1 MPGRM
6 TLQQQLESGLS
17 HHQAGRLA
25 EAERIYRSV
34 LAQQPNHAGALNLLG
49 VLASQ
54 AGKSDAAVE
63 LLRRAIAI
71 CSTNALYY
79 SNLGKVLG
87 DIGRLGESVDAYR
100 QAIGLKPDLAE
111 AHSNLGN
118 ALTQL
123 GQLDEAL
130 ASCRRAIQLKPDF
143 AEAHNNLGNVLKDVG
158 QLDETIASYRQ
169 AVRLKPDL
177 AEAHNTL
184 ANALNAKGQ
193 IDEAIACY
201 RQAVRLKPNDARVH
215 CNLGTALYEKGRL
228 DEAIA
233 AQRRAIRLKADY
245 AEAYNSLA
253 HALQRAGRVEE
264 AAAAYRQ
271 AISLRPDTPEWQFE
285 LAALLGDRSV
295 KTAPTQFV
303 RKLFDE
309 YAAKFDKHLVEKLK
323 YQAPQLLLRAVRQA
337 TPRRDLDVLDL
348 GCGTGLCGQEFRPYA
363 RRLVGVDLSPAM
375 IRAAETRGIYD
386 QLITGE
392 LLPALREA
400 PGSYDLIAAGDVLI
414 YVGDLTDF
422 MPAVAGALRSGGL
435 FACSIEEY
443 DGQGF
448 FLHAEERFAHSIGYV
463 RQMARESGLSE
474 ISAEKAAIR
483 CNAGAEV
490 PGWIVILGKLT

>member
-1 MPGRM
+1 M
-6 TLQQQLESGLS
+6 TQGDIEKAMRRALE

-25 EAERIYRSV
+25 EAGEIYGRV
-34 LAQQPNHAGALNLLG
+34 VAAQPRHANALRLLG
-49 VLASQ
+49 VIARQ
-54 AGKSDAAVE
+54 EGRTDAALE
-63 LLRRAIAI
+63 LIQRAIGIDPGMAE
-71 CSTNALYY
+71 AHH
-79 SNLGKVLG
+79 NLGDALRSRGRLDDAIGAYGRAAELRPDWAEAHGALG
-87 DIGRLGESVDAYR
+87 DALREQGKLDQAVEECKKVVQLKPAMAAGYLGLGRAYLSQGNR
-100 QAIGLKPDLAE
+100 GKAMAAYATAIGLRPDWPD
-111 AHSNLGN
+111 AHDGLGN
-118 ALTQL
+118 ALW
-123 GQLDEAL
+123 DEE
-130 ASCRRAIQLKPDF
+130 R
-143 AEAHNNLGNVLKDVG
+143 
-158 QLDETIASYRQ
+158 
-169 AVRLKPDL
+169 
-177 AEAHNTL
+177 
-184 ANALNAKGQ
+184 
-193 IDEAIACY
+193 IDEAIAAY
-201 RQAVRLKPNDARVH
+201 SKAVELNPGHLRANWSLGKILTRQ
-215 CNLGTALYEKGRL
+215 GRL
-228 DEAIA
+228 DEAIVCF
-233 AQRRAIRLKADY
+233 RRAVDGNPTNAKAHF
-245 AEAYNSLA
+245 LLG
-253 HALQRAGRVEE
+253 HTLQRAGRLE
-264 AAAAYRQ
+264 AASAAYRQ
-271 AISLRPDTPEWQFE
+271 AISLRPDTPEWQFK

-295 KTAPTQFV
+295 VTAPTHYV
-303 RKLFDE
+303 RELFEE

-474 ISAEKAAIR
+474 ISADKAAIR

-490 PGWIVILGKLT
+490 PGWIVVLGKMT